1 MKDTFLEVKIKDKFD
16 QYHYITY
23 KVQKSHLAARWVGLT
38 KLNLKN
44 PRHAFTSSFNNRTA
58 LDVPE
63 ITQQINHIVLK
74 INQLYDKVLP
84 TYEVIDNPKLNY
96 LHEEFEIFGERYDEL
111 KLSNKFS
118 YELEDRFF
126 ALNEHI
132 HMCEDAMVTEPGTWG
147 GFGILYDIQPLGLH
161 LSIMEMDKL
170 LLETG
175 FSWGRLYLGYNTL
188 GKDWLAVAKD
198 NDVEVIVRDMVKPQ
212 KRFAAETWL
221 NFNID
226 QEEQNRV
233 SSFINWCNALP
244 FDIRKKVPF
253 NNLNQLTLGRFP
265 IGDIVIND
273 TFLKIDPNPNH
284 WKTYRHDCK
293 LQWNHKVLTTFRS
306 VEDIR
311 IYEQDN

>member
-23 KVQKSHLAARWVGLT
+23 KIQKSHLASRWVGLT

-44 PRHAFTSSFNNRTA
+44 PRYAVTSSFNNKTV

-63 ITQQINHIVLK
+63 ITQEINNIVLR
-74 INQLYDKVLP
+74 INQMYDKELP

-118 YELEDRFF
+118 YELEDNFF

-132 HMCEDAMVTEPGTWG
+132 HMCEDAMITEPGTWG

-170 LLETG
+170 LLEAG

-198 NDVEVIVRDMVKPQ
+198 NDIEVIERDMVKPQ
-212 KRFAAETWL
+212 KRFAAESWL

-226 QEEQNRV
+226 QEEHYRV
-233 SSFINWCNALP
+233 SSFINWCNSLP
-244 FDIRKKVPF
+244 LDIRKKVPF

-265 IGDIVIND
+265 IGDVVIND
-273 TFLKIDPNPNH
+273 TFLNIDPNPDH

-311 IYEQDN
+311 IYEQDD

>member
-1 MKDTFLEVKIKDKFD
+1 
-16 QYHYITY
+16 
-23 KVQKSHLAARWVGLT
+23 
-38 KLNLKN
+38 
-44 PRHAFTSSFNNRTA
+44 
-58 LDVPE
+58 
-63 ITQQINHIVLK
+63 
-74 INQLYDKVLP
+74 
-84 TYEVIDNPKLNY
+84 
-96 LHEEFEIFGERYDEL
+96 
-111 KLSNKFS
+111 
-118 YELEDRFF
+118 
-126 ALNEHI
+126 
-132 HMCEDAMVTEPGTWG
+132 
-147 GFGILYDIQPLGLH
+147 
-161 LSIMEMDKL
+161 MEMDKL

-273 TFLKIDPNPNH
+273 TFLKIDPNPDH

>member
-16 QYHYITY
+16 QYHFITY
-23 KVQKSHLAARWVGLT
+23 KIQKSHLASRWVGLT

-44 PRHAFTSSFNNRTA
+44 PRYSVTSSFNNKTV

-63 ITQQINHIVLK
+63 ITQQINNIVLR
-74 INQLYDKVLP
+74 INQMYDKELP
-84 TYEVIDNPKLNY
+84 TYEVIDNSKLNY

-111 KLSNKFS
+111 RLSNKFS
-118 YELEDRFF
+118 YELEDNFF

-132 HMCEDAMVTEPGTWG
+132 HMCEDAMITEPGTWG
-147 GFGILYDIQPLGLH
+147 GFGILYDIQPLGIH
-161 LSIMEMDKL
+161 LPIMEMDKL

-188 GKDWLAVAKD
+188 GKDWLSVAKD
-198 NDVEVIVRDMVKPQ
+198 NDVEVIERDMVKPQ
-212 KRFAAETWL
+212 KRFAAESWL

-226 QEEQNRV
+226 QEEHYKV
-233 SSFINWCNALP
+233 SSFINWCSTLP
-244 FDIRKKVPF
+244 LDIRKKVPF

-265 IGDIVIND
+265 IGDVIIND
-273 TFLKIDPNPNH
+273 TFLNIDPNPDH

-311 IYEQDN
+311 IYEQDD